1 MKKSVLLLLSCLLW
15 SIASLAQHPVG
26 IWKSGVPTII
36 NVMDSIVFSGKQPTS
51 PDAVGVWYNGD
62 ITMHSGVDSVVFN
75 SVYLDYPD
83 GLDMG
88 KTTEP
93 TETET
98 FISQLSADEEEA
110 VATVF
115 TAEEKE
121 QYDAMAEELLA
132 MFDTDDS
139 EARQFGP
146 WRADDAEYASEV
158 IRKNGSNNVL
168 NELKVEQ
175 PGWNCGKWGPTEY
188 GGFKT
193 FFRTFIEGNKRYI
206 LIVFKKDGGFQK
218 NARAYVKLGQLNNG
232 KPIGKLGKGAEGTSQ
247 SPYVPIAKGQEYVYQ
262 RVCIDD
268 FLKDY
273 GYLTLFPLIIT
284 EVNGKIT
291 GERNYINPIF
301 IHSNPDIVPKNWRFM
316 HYGEEFGKVNG
327 VPVYCNTWEDEK
339 TGKVYWYYP
348 PKRNPYE
355 CWNIHGDEFQCV
367 ELCKRYI
374 IDFYKMWAE
383 SYPTGNANEW
393 EKNRKAEPD
402 NFTVYPNDGTHTVR
416 EGDFII
422 WDSDGYGHIGI
433 IFRTGPDYVKVAHQN
448 GYNGT
453 YADPINTTLTIENGV
468 IKDHYYHQNFSPVN
482 KVPQKIPCFIRVNWN
497 ENAAPVITPDPEP
510 EPEPEPVKAM
520 TCDVTS
526 LDFGETTVGT
536 ERKLVFNV
544 TNTGETTLTI
554 SSVSLQSGSVFSVSQ
569 GPASLGKGVGQ
580 GYNVTFKPTQE
591 GTFTD
596 KITIRT
602 DAKDHPVWTITLS
615 GKATVAEQWGEKKM
629 VCSGVSDNTQYT
641 LYKQPNLAKYR
652 TNSAGTKFY
661 QTRLIVDVTYQ
672 GVTVSSPVTS
682 DVYVDPNGAQ
692 SIMALTYQG
701 SMDSGMGML
710 VVFTSS
716 KAEGNNNLMNGYA
729 YITGY
734 QSRTP
739 MRMFFSTEQTE
750 HVFENKNYGWYPTF
764 FYDDSGTLAVRHFC
778 PDNNKIIESY
788 YDYPVWESYEMGT
801 TTKSDYENF
810 WKNLRKPQFLEQPDM
825 PWY

>member
-26 IWKSGVPTII
+26 IWKSGVTTIV
-36 NVMDSIVFSGKQPTS
+36 NELDSIVFTGKVPTS
-51 PDAVGVWYNGD
+51 PDAVGIWKGGSPN
-62 ITMHSGVDSVVFN
+62 IISGPDSIVFN
-75 SVYLDYPD
+75 RDYLIRPE
-83 GLDMG
+83 GLDLG
-88 KTTEP
+88 VVNEP
-93 TETET
+93 TETEVFLQT
-98 FISQLSADEEEA
+98 LSSDEESAE
-110 VATVF
+110 ATVF
-115 TAEEKE
+115 TEEEK
-121 QYDAMAEELLA
+121 QRYDAMAEELLA
-132 MFDTDDS
+132 LYDTDEDGTRLLS
-139 EARQFGP
+139 P
-146 WRADDAEYASEV
+146 WRATDDEYAEDALTKGHDQKFGNLR
-158 IRKNGSNNVL
+158 IRQYERNIGN
-168 NELKVEQ
+168 
-175 PGWNCGKWGPTEY
+175 WGPTMY
-188 GGFKT
+188 GGFRT
-193 FFRTFIEGNKRYI
+193 FFKAFSENGVKYL
-206 LIVFKKDGGFQK
+206 LIVFRQKGGFDR
-218 NARAYVKLGQLNNG
+218 NRRAFVKLGQLNNG
-232 KPIGKLGKGAEGTSQ
+232 RAIGKLGKVVMDAKR
-247 SPYVPIAKGQEYVYQ
+247 SPYVPIAKGQEYAYQ
-262 RVCIDD
+262 RVCLDEI
-268 FLKDY
+268 LPQY
-273 GYLTLFPLIIT
+273 GCANLFPLLIT
-284 EVNGKIT
+284 EVNGQNS
-291 GERNYINPIF
+291 GERNYVNAIF
-301 IHSNPDIVPKNWRFM
+301 ICTEPMMNGSSYDGDLNWAKKSNDFT
-316 HYGEEFGKVNG
+316 FGTVDG
-327 VPVYCNTWEDEK
+327 VPVKCNTSIDEE
-339 TGKVYWYYP
+339 GVIYY
-348 PKRNPYE
+348 NL
-355 CWNIHGDEFQCV
+355 HGGNHQCV
-367 ELCKRYI
+367 EFVQRYLR
-374 IDFYKMWAE
+374 DFEHVAPKGYAKAWPHDRKGDSDFILIAN
-383 SYPTGNANEW
+383 NADD
-393 EKNRKAEPD
+393 P
-402 NFTVYPNDGTHTVR
+402 VR
-416 EGDFII
+416 EGDII
-422 WDSDGYGHIGI
+422 VWDSPVGHIGVVI
-433 IFRTGPDYVKVAHQN
+433 KTEPKKILVAH
-448 GYNGT
+448 
-453 YADPINTTLTIENGV
+453 ENGGDGRNAYAIGMELIIDNGKV
-468 IKDHYYHQNFSPVN
+468 RDLNSETHTSSVHKTEQPVYFYRVSENELSSPVI
-482 KVPQKIPCFIRVNWN
+482 IPDP
-497 ENAAPVITPDPEP
+497 EPDPEPEP

-602 DAKDHPVWTITLS
+602 DAKDHPVWTINLT

-682 DVYVDPNGAQ
+682 DVYIDPNGAQ